1 MTKRLL
7 SHRKNVVVVVV
18 FFRMTILDG
27 NILFKITE
35 ILFHLVVLFI
45 LWPSLVLPTKYL
57 GT

>member
-45 LWPSLVLPTKYL
+45 LWPSLVLSTKYL
-57 GT
+57 ST

>member
-18 FFRMTILDG
+18 VFRMTILDG

-45 LWPSLVLPTKYL
+45 LWPSLVLSTKYL